1 LTPRP
6 ALPISAVLLLGANAV
21 PLLGVLF
28 LGWDLFS
35 IMILYW
41 AENGII
47 GLLNIPKILLASGE
61 ITSPDTPAGTSSH
74 TSTTLPATVNTAD
87 KLLMIPFFVL
97 HYGLFWAVHGVFV
110 FALFGPARGPTVTV
124 ALCALI
130 LFASHAA
137 SFLVNCIGH
146 HEYLKTSPS
155 QQMSQPYSRI
165 LVLHFTILG
174 RGFLTLL
181 LGAPAAALAVLV
193 AIKTITDLR
202 AHAREY
208 ARASATA
215 STPS

>member
-1 LTPRP
+1 VTRRIP
-6 ALPISAVLLLGANAV
+6 LPLSTVLLLGANAV

-35 IMILYW
+35 IMVLYW

-61 ITSPDTPAGTSSH
+61 ITNPDTPVGTSSD
-74 TSTTLPATVNTAD
+74 TVTLPATVNTAA
-87 KLLMIPFFVL
+87 KLLMIPFFIF
-97 HYGLFWAVHGVFV
+97 HYGLFWAVHGAFV

-124 ALCALI
+124 ALGVLV

-137 SFLVNCIGH
+137 SFLVNYVGR

-165 LVLHFTILG
+165 LILHFTILG
-174 RGFLTLL
+174 GGFLTLL
-181 LGAPAAALAVLV
+181 LGAPVAALAVLV
-193 AIKTITDLR
+193 AIKTVIDLR
-202 AHAREY
+202 AHIREH
-208 ARASATA
+208 AKAAA
-215 STPS
+215 IHPA